1 MSFVRFDA
9 GLTGLN
15 FLFEESLTM
24 KRLMGLTSLVL
35 ALVLVSSGAAQEQ
48 QQQRR
53 GFSGGAFAGFSGPG
67 GGPLSLVSNEAVQK
81 ELGLNDEQIA
91 GIRKLAE
98 ESRAE
103 LRGAF
108 GDFGA
113 LRNLPEAE
121 RAAKMAE
128 LRTKMEENAKKI
140 NEKVTPKLNEL
151 LTEAQRDR
159 LKQLQRQSAGVS
171 ALLQAELQETLKLTQ
186 EQKDKLAAI
195 MKNAEE
201 KQAELRRKAM
211 EGEAREIFSQMR
223 EAREARD
230 KELAGVLTE
239 EQAKQYDAL
248 KGKPFDMAQLRRG
261 FGGPGG
267 GGRRPDGEGGQ
278 RPRRPES
285 SNQ

>member
-1 MSFVRFDA
+1 
-9 GLTGLN
+9 
-15 FLFEESLTM
+15 M

-35 ALVLVSSGAAQEQ
+35 ALVLISSGAAQEQ
-48 QQQRR
+48 QQRR
-53 GFSGGAFAGFSGPG
+53 SFSGGAFASFSGLG

-108 GDFGA
+108 GDFAA

-121 RAAKMAE
+121 RTAKMAE

-140 NEKVTPKLNEL
+140 NEKVAPKLNEL

-171 ALLQAELQETLKLTQ
+171 ALLQAELQEALKLTQ
-186 EQKDKLAAI
+186 EQNDKLAAI
-195 MKNAEE
+195 MKSAEE
-201 KQAELRRKAM
+201 KQTELRRKAM
-211 EGEAREIFSQMR
+211 GGEAREIFSQMR
-223 EAREARD
+223 EARDARD
-230 KELAGVLTE
+230 RELAGVLTE
-239 EQAKQYDAL
+239 EQTKQYDAM

-267 GGRRPDGEGGQ
+267 GGQ

-285 SNQ
+285 TNQ